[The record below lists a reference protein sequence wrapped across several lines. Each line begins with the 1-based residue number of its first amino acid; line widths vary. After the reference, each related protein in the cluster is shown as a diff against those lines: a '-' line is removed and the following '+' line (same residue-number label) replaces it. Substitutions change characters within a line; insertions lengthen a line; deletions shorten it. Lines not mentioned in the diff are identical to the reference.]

1 MITSAANQKMK
12 NLMALC
18 QKSKERRAQQSF
30 IVEGPKMFAEA
41 PDSWIKEVY
50 IAENF
55 WNKCSFKDK
64 LKKTGYEIV
73 ADDVFKRVAD
83 TRTPQGIMSVLKCPH
98 YGLEELIG
106 KKTPLLVVLED
117 LQDPGN
123 LGTILRAA
131 EGAGVD
137 GIIMTRDTVDIFNP
151 KVIRATMGS
160 IYRMPFYQT
169 QDLKDTIYTLKNKG
183 IQVYAAH
190 LQDSVCYDEAD
201 YRKGTAFL
209 IGNEGNGLKKET
221 ADAATQYIKIPMLGQ
236 VESLNAAMATSI
248 LMYEAARQRR

>member
-1 MITSAANQKMK
+1 MITSASNQKMK
-12 NLMALC
+12 NLMSLC

-30 IVEGPKMFAEA
+30 IVEGPKMFLEA
-41 PDSWIKEVY
+41 PENWIKEVY
-50 IAENF
+50 VSESF
-55 WNKCSFKDK
+55 WAKCSYKDQ
-64 LKKTGYEIV
+64 LKKKGCEIV

-83 TRTPQGIMSVLKCPH
+83 TRTPQGIMSVLTCPH
-98 YGLEELIG
+98 YELDELLASDN
-106 KKTPLLVVLED
+106 PLLVILED

-131 EGAGVD
+131 EGAGVN
-137 GIIMTRDTVDIFNP
+137 GVIMTKDTVDIFNP

-160 IYRMPFYQT
+160 VYRIPFYQT
-169 QDLKDTIYTLKNKG
+169 DDLKNTIQVLKNKG
-183 IQVYAAH
+183 IWVYAAH